1 MTGSLPSGASTLT
14 TRQSR
19 PAGHC
24 SASPPR
30 KPSIPREAR
39 GLDLAADPAAD
50 ARYGRQRAYPG
61 STMAI
66 LRYTALRLLVFIVV
80 AALLWIVGLRDY
92 WLLLFAVL
100 LSGIVSLFVL
110 SGSRDQLSSALV
122 NRQERIKQRR
132 AERMA
137 AEDEWNDEVGRTGE
151 HSGTEGPADRG

>member
-1 MTGSLPSGASTLT
+1 
-14 TRQSR
+14 
-19 PAGHC
+19 
-24 SASPPR
+24 
-30 KPSIPREAR
+30 
-39 GLDLAADPAAD
+39 
-50 ARYGRQRAYPG
+50 
-61 STMAI
+61 MAI